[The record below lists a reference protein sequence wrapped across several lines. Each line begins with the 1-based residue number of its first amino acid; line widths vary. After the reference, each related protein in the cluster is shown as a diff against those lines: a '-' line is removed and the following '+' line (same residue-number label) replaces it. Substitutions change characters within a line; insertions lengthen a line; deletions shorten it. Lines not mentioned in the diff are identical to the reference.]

1 MATRQQID
9 SNRRNAQ
16 RSTGPRTR
24 TGKAAAK
31 LNSLKHGLLAEQ
43 PVLPDEDGAAFDALR
58 RELTEQFDPVGII
71 ETQLVER
78 VAGLIWRL
86 RRLGRIETGIIE
98 FQRRTIELDRRRQEA
113 ERLDPV
119 YDYRLELH
127 RSPRA
132 PPPTE
137 ASRQGA
143 ENADTYANTLHEP
156 LPKIGHSFIRDAESV
171 DALGKLQRYERSMER
186 SLYTAI
192 RELER
197 LQRDRREKE
206 IVTIEGEVVPSGE
219 QSNTNVEQLKPLAG

>member
-1 MATRQQID
+1 MASKNQITA
-9 SNRRNAQ
+9 NRRNAKK
-16 RSTGPRTR
+16 STGPRTKR
-24 TGKAAAK
+24 GKAVAK
-31 LNSLKHGLLAEQ
+31 LNSLRHGLLAEQ
-43 PVLPDEDGAAFDALR
+43 PVLPDEDGAAFEALR
-58 RELTEQFDPVGII
+58 CELTKQFDPVGVI

-86 RRLGRIETGIIE
+86 RRLGWIETGIIE

-119 YDYRLELH
+119 YEYHLKVR
-127 RSPRA
+127 RSEYA

-143 ENADTYANTLHEP
+143 ENADAYANTLHEP

-192 RELER
+192 HELER
-197 LQRDRREKE
+197 LQRNRREKE
-206 IVTIEGEVVPSGE
+206 IVTIEGEAVASDKP
-219 QSNTNVEQLKPLAG
+219 SNTNVEQLKPLAG